1 VNGVVPDVP
10 GLDADP
16 VAAAEE
22 VGVALRPGESE
33 ALAAAASFRRS
44 RMALQAEQ
52 IGRLEAQL
60 PLPQLRL
67 PFLFTT
73 DIGPRDLDVLAGALL
88 AEIDALAGL
97 PL

>member
-1 VNGVVPDVP
+1 
-10 GLDADP
+10 
-16 VAAAEE
+16 
-22 VGVALRPGESE
+22 
-33 ALAAAASFRRS
+33 
-44 RMALQAEQ
+44 MALQAEQ
-52 IGRLEAQL
+52 IGRLEEQL

-73 DIGPRDLDVLAGALL
+73 DIGPRDLDALAAALL

>member
-1 VNGVVPDVP
+1 
-10 GLDADP
+10 
-16 VAAAEE
+16 
-22 VGVALRPGESE
+22 VALRPGEPE
-33 ALAAAASFRRS
+33 ALAAAASFRRG

-52 IGRLEAQL
+52 IGRLEEQL

-73 DIGPRDLDVLAGALL
+73 DIGPRDLDVMARALL
-88 AEIDALAGL
+88 SEIHALAGL